1 MIAVVT
7 GGSGFIG
14 HNLIRRLLR
23 DGHEVRC
30 LVRPSGGVAPEGARR
45 YVVQLDQPRSLLES
59 AAFDRADV
67 VFHLGGATTASRPA
81 DFFAANVTPTRNL
94 LGAISARR
102 LSPRFVY
109 VSSQAAAGPAP
120 AKHRAI
126 DEDDPPRPVEAY
138 GRSKLEAERVV
149 DSFSDRIPVTVV
161 RPCAVFGPY
170 DRDFLRLFRMAR
182 RGVLVYPGIASHWL
196 SLLYVDDVVSGLVHA
211 AQREQAISRTYF
223 LASSEPVQ
231 WRTIGTMIAT
241 ILGRRVR
248 QIDLAPPMVR
258 AASFAGEWLGRVTG
272 TASIANRSKAALS
285 RHPYWVCSG
294 ARAQRELGVQESIS
308 LPDAVRQTYL
318 WYGQSGWLRGA
329 RRAATAVA

>member
-1 MIAVVT
+1 
-7 GGSGFIG
+7 
-14 HNLIRRLLR
+14 
-23 DGHEVRC
+23 
-30 LVRPSGGVAPEGARR
+30 
-45 YVVQLDQPRSLLES
+45 
-59 AAFDRADV
+59 
-67 VFHLGGATTASRPA
+67 
-81 DFFAANVTPTRNL
+81 
-94 LGAISARR
+94 
-102 LSPRFVY
+102 
-109 VSSQAAAGPAP
+109 
-120 AKHRAI
+120 
-126 DEDDPPRPVEAY
+126 
-138 GRSKLEAERVV
+138 
-149 DSFSDRIPVTVV
+149 
-161 RPCAVFGPY
+161 
-170 DRDFLRLFRMAR
+170 MAR